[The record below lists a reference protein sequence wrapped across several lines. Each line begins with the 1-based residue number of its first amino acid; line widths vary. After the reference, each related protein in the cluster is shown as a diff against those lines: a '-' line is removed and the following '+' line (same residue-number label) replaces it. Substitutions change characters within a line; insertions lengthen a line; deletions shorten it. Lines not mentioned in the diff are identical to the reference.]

1 MNIVFNITERIVSGS
16 TQRLEA
22 SVKLLHEKVDR
33 IMAKITD
40 VNTLLDELNTA
51 TNDVAAD
58 VTAERAELKA
68 LREQI
73 AAGTPVSQEQLDA
86 VASRLGSTVARLQAL
101 AADPDNPVPAPTPGD
116 NPPVPANG

>member
-1 MNIVFNITERIVSGS
+1 MHIVFNITERIVSGS

-40 VNTLLDELNTA
+40 VDTLLDSLNTA

-58 VTAERAELKA
+58 LDAQRAELKA
-68 LREQI
+68 LRDQI
-73 AAGTPVSQEQLDA
+73 AAGTPVSQAQLDA
-86 VASRLGSTVARLQAL
+86 VALRLSTNVARLQVL
-101 AADPDNPVPAPTPGD
+101 AADVDNPVPAPVDP